1 MGSSTDFRLVAPG
14 EERAEARKGRP
25 RTPKKLGS
33 PRIHWGSSKGL
44 CKVSVGF
51 LSEFLKSLDTGSL
64 VRSFRVK
71 GFITKHRVWVCNFCQ
86 DYNGLFSIGPLRR
99 AIREA

>member
-33 PRIHWGSSKGL
+33 LRIHWGPLKG
-44 CKVSVGF
+44 S
-51 LSEFLKSLDTGSL
+51 
-64 VRSFRVK
+64 VRS
-71 GFITKHRVWVCNFCQ
+71 
-86 DYNGLFSIGPLRR
+86 L
-99 AIREA
+99 